1 MDPVHKDLLR
11 AHRLELS
18 GQLLVTDTIVPL
30 LFQEDVLTE
39 AHVQLIEAQLTD
51 RKRTLKLLDLLPAR
65 GPRAFHAF
73 IRALDEYSWVRDRLL
88 LDLQTGPGPGPGPS
102 VAVTEEEQSAGSL
115 TVSSLLQAK
124 VLLLVRSVRFDTRVH
139 LCTVIN
145 IKSSC
150 HNNNNN
156 NTKTI

>member
-88 LDLQTGPGPGPGPS
+88 LDLQTGPGPGPGTGPGPGPGTGPGPGPEPEPGPS
-102 VAVTEEEQSAGSL
+102 GES
-115 TVSSLLQAK
+115 
-124 VLLLVRSVRFDTRVH
+124 RCR
-139 LCTVIN
+139 
-145 IKSSC
+145 
-150 HNNNNN
+150 
-156 NTKTI
+156 